1 MGANPSDFIKIGILI
16 GIVVIAY
23 ILITSAFSNFIKQ
36 SYPKEK
42 KYTPYISTYDYSWNN
57 MTPLNK
63 TRFMENI
70 QQAKDLGFKGIKL
83 CNIECYYAE
92 GYLLEAVR
100 NISKLG
106 LKVIIPLKWF
116 DATYSFPY
124 PAVAYQNIEGFPDNQ
139 TQLETFLKYVY
150 NVSYLLRDETN
161 IVWFVIHFP
170 FNWEY
175 TRKAFWAKKIMTLEY
190 KVALQ
195 QIINEVRRGAFATT
209 KIFLTSELIEIYTN
223 YTMPTDFDN
232 IAGFGFQP
240 YSLKRGNI
248 DTDQL
253 NTQYKYWRSVADKE
267 GKRLGRTLEVYI
279 DEWGFRTKGNGDH
292 GYATDE
298 ANKVQLIREMVDY
311 LYDWNIVWTYFGL
324 LDFPPE
330 AADWGIV
337 YDDGILKPSG
347 LVMRDLLR
355 K

>member
-1 MGANPSDFIKIGILI
+1 MERKEVVLIILI
-16 GIVVIAY
+16 GIVIGI
-23 ILITSAFSNFIKQ
+23 ILVDYLNRF
-36 SYPKEK
+36 YPRQKR
-42 KYTPYISTYDYSWNN
+42 YTPYIVTYDYSWNN

-106 LKVIIPLKWF
+106 LKVIIPFKWF

-139 TQLETFLKYVY
+139 TQFEAFLGYVY
-150 NVSYLLRDETN
+150 NVSHLLRDEPN
-161 IVWFVIHFP
+161 VVWFDIHYP

-209 KIFLTSELIEIYTN
+209 KIFLTSELIETYTN
-223 YTMPTDFDN
+223 YTMPTDFDD

-240 YSLKRGNI
+240 YSSIKGDVNI
-248 DTDQL
+248 TLINDL
-253 NTQYKYWRSVADKE
+253 YKYWKSVAK
-267 GKRLGRTLEVYI
+267 GRTVYI
-279 DEWGFRTKGNGDH
+279 DEWGYRTTGYGDH
-292 GYATDE
+292 GYATNE
-298 ANKVQLIREMVDY
+298 TNKGWCIRKFVDY
-311 LYDWNIVWTYFGL
+311 LYDWDILWVYFGL

-330 AADWGIV
+330 AADWGIICN
-337 YDDGILKPSG
+337 DGTLKPSG
-347 LVMRDLLR
+347 VAMKDAL
-355 K
+355 KS